1 MQLRIRIVLV
11 IGAAIILFGGP
22 DSFAAYPQT
31 MTTTSPH
38 VNLPRPDDDPRW
50 AKAFAHWDK
59 REETEEVEAALS
71 ILEEIAK
78 NKPDSFEAQLWLCRV
93 YYFMAVR
100 KLGDKYFAEKGVSA
114 GDAALKIKPG
124 DYAATLWRFASLLLS
139 RDLTEEE
146 YKEVEALGAKYRSIR
161 PLPEPDDDPLW
172 PEAIKKYDARLD
184 RKQGL
189 AAVEDFKKLDA
200 KYPGR
205 IEPKLY
211 LSWSYYYLG
220 LSEPDKKK
228 KAEFFETGADWARKA
243 IKVEPRN
250 PAANYFYI
258 ATLGSYVEVKGTLAM
273 VRHSMELAEALILVC
288 EEQPTYMYGGFSR
301 FLAASLAE
309 AGELSFRVAKML
321 GFSKEL
327 IIRLTVYS
335 TKQEPG
341 YFDNH
346 FRLAQMYITLGRE
359 EEAKKALEF
368 VINGDPADLKYYEP
382 ENRMIQK
389 MARKLYDENFK

>member
-1 MQLRIRIVLV
+1 VRVRILIILV
-11 IGAAIILFGGP
+11 FGAVVILFGGP

-59 REETEEVEAALS
+59 REETEEAETALL

-78 NKPDSFEAQLWLCRV
+78 DKPDSFEAQLWLCRV
-93 YYFMAVR
+93 YYLMAVR
-100 KLGDKYFAEKGVSA
+100 KRGDKYFSEKGVAA
-114 GDAALKIKPG
+114 GDAALEIKPG
-124 DYAATLWRFASLLLS
+124 DDAATVWRFSCLLLS

-172 PEAIKKYDARLD
+172 AKAIKKYDARMD
-184 RKQGL
+184 CEQAF
-189 AAVEDFKKLDA
+189 AAIRDFKKLDA
-200 KYPGR
+200 KYPDR

-220 LSEPDKKK
+220 LAEPDKEK
-228 KAEFFETGADWARKA
+228 KAEFFKTGADWARKA
-243 IKVEPRN
+243 ITIETRN
-250 PAANYFYI
+250 PAANYFFI
-258 ATLGSYVEVKGTLAM
+258 ATLGSYVEVEGTLAM
-273 VRHSMELAEALILVC
+273 VRHSMELAKALILVC

-309 AGELSFRVAKML
+309 AGELSFRVAEML

-327 IIRLTVYS
+327 IVRLTVYS

-346 FRLAQMYITLGRE
+346 FRLAQMYISLGRE
-359 EEAKKALEF
+359 EDAKKSLEY
-368 VINGDPADLKYYEP
+368 VIDGDPADLKYYEP
-382 ENRMIQK
+382 ENRIIQK
-389 MARKLYDENFK
+389 QARKLYDENFK